1 MITKQQIEQYTD
13 LKREIIMLSVQI
25 YNAEN
30 GGEFVVDMVRGSGD
44 EIPYAMHNIT
54 IKGYTSQ
61 TVPRLQ
67 KRKALLEKQCTAVE
81 RFVESVE
88 DSVMRQILTRRYIEG
103 RQLADTAALVGY
115 SVRQIKRL
123 IKNFFEKMS
132 PDVP

>member
-1 MITKQQIEQYTD
+1 MITRQQIEQYTD
-13 LKREIIMLSVQI
+13 LKREIIMLSDQI

-88 DSVMRQILTRRYIEG
+88 DSVMRQILARRYIEG
-103 RQLADTAALVGY
+103 RQLAETAALVGY
-115 SVRQIKRL
+115 SVRQTKRL

>member
-13 LKREIIMLSVQI
+13 LKREIIMLSDQI

>member
-13 LKREIIMLSVQI
+13 LKREIIMLSDQI

-30 GGEFVVDMVRGSGD
+30 GREFVVDMVRGSGD

>member
-13 LKREIIMLSVQI
+13 LKREIIMLSDQI

-81 RFVESVE
+81 RFVGSVE

>member
-1 MITKQQIEQYTD
+1 MITRQQIEQYTD
-13 LKREIIMLSVQI
+13 LKREIIMLSDQI
-25 YNAEN
+25 YDAEN
-30 GGEFVVDMVRGSGD
+30 GGEFVVDMVRGSAK
-44 EIPYAMHNIT
+44 EAPYATHKII
-54 IKGYTSQ
+54 IKGYASR
-61 TVPRLQ
+61 TVPRLKQ
-67 KRKALLEKQCTAVE
+67 RKAMLEKQCTAVE

>member
-1 MITKQQIEQYTD
+1 MITRRQIEQYVD
-13 LKREIIMLSVQI
+13 LKREIAMLEDQI
-25 YNAEN
+25 YEAEN
-30 GGEFVVDMVRGSGD
+30 TGEYAVDVVRGSAK
-44 EIPYAMHNIT
+44 ELPYAMHNIT
-54 IKGYTSQ
+54 IKGYTTQ
-61 TVPRLQ
+61 CVPRLME
-67 KRKALLEKQCTAVE
+67 RKALLEKECTAVE
-81 RFVESVE
+81 RFVGNVE

>member
-13 LKREIIMLSVQI
+13 LKREIIMLSDQI

-54 IKGYTSQ
+54 IKGYTSP

>member
-13 LKREIIMLSVQI
+13 LKREIIMLSDQI

-123 IKNFFEKMS
+123 IKNFF
-132 PDVP
+132 

>member
-1 MITKQQIEQYTD
+1 MITRQQIEQYTD
-13 LKREIIMLSVQI
+13 IQREIIMLSDQI
-25 YNAEN
+25 YDAEN

-67 KRKALLEKQCTAVE
+67 KRKALLEKQCIAVE
-81 RFVESVE
+81 RFVEGVE

-103 RQLADTAALVGY
+103 RHLADTAALVGY